1 MRDGRDENDMYEL
14 SNFTGNI
21 LAFLVLMD
29 QLRSSTMQ
37 DIPSNQFEFSAM
49 PELGQ
54 FISAHPLL
62 RDGTLRAPFLVG
74 CLFSYAEYL
83 QRANQRLAAYN
94 WLGTLALTYDDILQ
108 GIYPRCL
115 EYIKTK
121 EKFVDSQRLQELMK
135 AICHYD
141 VGRLERDRAATVAFC
156 HGWAVGRDFVFK
168 KKAKPEGGPEN
179 VGDASDSQK

>member
-1 MRDGRDENDMYEL
+1 
-14 SNFTGNI
+14 
-21 LAFLVLMD
+21 MD
-29 QLRSSTMQ
+29 SME
-37 DIPSNQFEFSAM
+37 PNQFKFTSM

-74 CLFSYAEYL
+74 CLFAYAERL
-83 QRANQRLAAYN
+83 QKPNTRLAAYA
-94 WLGTLALTYDDILQ
+94 WLGTLALNYGDILQ

-121 EKFVDSQRLQELMK
+121 EKIVDSKRLQELMK

-141 VGRLERDRAATVAFC
+141 VGRLDRDRAATVAFC
-156 HGWAVGRDFVFK
+156 HGWAVGRDFIFK
-168 KKAKPEGGPEN
+168 KKVKPEGGPGNDGNES
-179 VGDASDSQK
+179 GGPKEG